1 MNGWRHWLRR
11 QRYLVDY
18 ALAAMARHR
27 AKNIGLLLV
36 HALLV
41 FSLASVMLLAGALRE
56 EARASLATAPD
67 VVAQRLQM
75 GRHALSHGA
84 DVERLRGLRGVQS
97 TEGRLWGYWYDTS
110 TAATYTLQVAPESA
124 AALRVADGQAVIG
137 EGVARLR
144 RVGPGQHLYLVAPAG
159 EFLNL
164 QVQQVLPAD
173 TAAVSTDVVLLSEGD
188 FRRFFRL
195 APDEFTDIALRVR
208 NPKEVAKVAEKVG
221 LALRE
226 HRVITR
232 SDLRRTYEALFNWRE
247 GLLLA
252 LLAASVL
259 AFGILAFDKASGL
272 SAQERREIG
281 VLKALGWDTADIIHM
296 KLWEAAVIAGGAFA
310 LGVLGAYAHVFLA
323 GAPLLTPV
331 LRGWSVLFPQ
341 APLSPT
347 FDGLQWATLA
357 LMSVMPLLVAIV
369 VPIWRTASADPDGVM
384 R

>member
-124 AALRVADGQAVIG
+124 AALRVVDGQAVIG